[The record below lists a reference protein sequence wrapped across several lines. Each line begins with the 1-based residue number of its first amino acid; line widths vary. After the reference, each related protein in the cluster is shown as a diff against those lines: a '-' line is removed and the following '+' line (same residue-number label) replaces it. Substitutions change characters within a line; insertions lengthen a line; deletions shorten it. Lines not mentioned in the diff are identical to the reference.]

1 MFSRTIRA
9 TEADMAVTLPDEGDL
24 ISDEV
29 VIPVEALRAW
39 SMGKLPLAEA
49 FRNSGVIAQENEPDP
64 GLRVRVGEVKVDG
77 VWIPL

>member
-9 TEADMAVTLPDEGDL
+9 TEAEVTSGDEGDL

-29 VIPVEALRAW
+29 VIPVEALKAY

-49 FRNSGVIAQENEPDP
+49 FRNSGVILQENEPDP
-64 GLRVRVGEVKVDG
+64 GLRVRVAQVKIDGE
-77 VWIPL
+77 WHPL